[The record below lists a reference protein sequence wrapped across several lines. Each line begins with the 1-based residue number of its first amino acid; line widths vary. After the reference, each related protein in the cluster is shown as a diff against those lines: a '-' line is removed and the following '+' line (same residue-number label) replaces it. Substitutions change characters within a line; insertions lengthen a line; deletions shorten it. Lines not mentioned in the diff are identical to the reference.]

1 MGYGGRVG
9 RGGST
14 SRHEG
19 IENSKESSKEKKEN
33 KPSGVKISAEEIRK
47 AVGKFS
53 RDLSGNTNPKKV
65 PRLLNRLSEETI
77 RALSYMRTLKYVT
90 DKELMAKYVAAEA
103 KREEWFIEESW
114 TFTPDV
120 KPAELPLLTYGT
132 VARIYGKTV
141 YPSETD
147 DAFFEFINTS
157 EGMLRTAEYDKMLCT
172 RLIEAFGK
180 RTINS
185 TLKKYEAVTLQVHGP
200 DEILDDVITFV
211 GIVSTI
217 SHDLGELDV
226 DEMEQ
231 VIEVLNGV
239 VAKSASE
246 LGVGMTTATKG
257 KGYSVDW
264 WCELL
269 VNKATERMEATDE
282 FDAWQKKSKGPQP
295 MSEAERLELINS
307 RKKIAQLEKEIA
319 QLKGSKQNGPSTSA
333 AAVGNKGCYTCGK
346 EGHRADRCP
355 DNKPTNPAT
364 PKQASAKQAGPPG
377 KNLKV
382 SFTQLEWEAAV
393 KEAGRAGAQEALKAM
408 AKQDGTRQ

>member
-1 MGYGGRVG
+1 MGYGGRAG

-19 IENSKESSKEKKEN
+19 IENSKENSKEKN

-47 AVGKFS
+47 VVVKFLK
-53 RDLSGNTNPKKV
+53 DLSGNTNPKKV

-77 RALSYMRTLKYVT
+77 RALSFMRTLKYVT
-90 DKELMAKYVAAEA
+90 DKDLIAKYIAAEA
-103 KREEWFIEESW
+103 KREEWFNDEGW

-120 KPAELPLLTYGT
+120 KPDELPLLTYGP
-132 VARIYGKTV
+132 VARCYGKTV
-141 YPSETD
+141 HPSETD

-157 EGMLRTAEYDKMLCT
+157 EGMLRTAEYDKALCT
-172 RLIEAFGK
+172 RVTEAFGK

-185 TLKKYEAVTLQVHGP
+185 TIKKYEAITLHVHGP

-211 GIVSTI
+211 GTVSTI
-217 SHDLGELDV
+217 DHDLGELDE

-239 VAKSASE
+239 VSKSASE

-257 KGYSVDW
+257 KGYSVAW

-269 VNKATERMEATDE
+269 VNKATERMEATDK
-282 FDAWQKKSKGPQP
+282 FDAWQKKSKGHQP
-295 MSEAERLELINS
+295 MSEADRLELINL
-307 RKKIAQLEKEIA
+307 KKKNAQLEKEIA
-319 QLKGSKQNGPSTSA
+319 QLKASKQNGPSTSA
-333 AAVGNKGCYTCGK
+333 AAVGNRGCYKCGE

-355 DNKPTNPAT
+355 ANKPTTPAT
-364 PKQASAKQAGPPG
+364 PKQASAKQAGPSG
-377 KNLKV
+377 KEV
-382 SFTQLEWEAAV
+382 SFTQLEFDSAVAQAA
-393 KEAGRAGAQEALKAM
+393 KAAAQEAVKAM
-408 AKQDGTRQ
+408 AKQDGRQ